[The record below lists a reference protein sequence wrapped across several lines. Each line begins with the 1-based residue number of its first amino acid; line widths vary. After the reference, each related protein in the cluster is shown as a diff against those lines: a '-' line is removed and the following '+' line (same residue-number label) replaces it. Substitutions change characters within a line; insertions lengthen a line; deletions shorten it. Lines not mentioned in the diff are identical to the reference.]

1 MILKT
6 IGRKVA
12 RLTTNVVVR
21 RPSLWPFLRALT
33 RRQFDAI
40 APRWE
45 AMRLPDTFA
54 PLEAALDAV
63 EPPPRRVLDLGTG
76 TGAAARRIAERFPEA
91 EVVGA
96 DLAPRMLAEAR
107 RALPEELAS
116 RVRYEEADASRLPYE
131 EEAFDLVTHANMIPF
146 FDELAR
152 VLAPGGF
159 ALFAFSGGA
168 QTPIYVAPE
177 RLREELRRRGF
188 TDFAEFAAGRGNA
201 FLARKAARV

>member
-63 EPPPRRVLDLGTG
+63 EPPSHPQGC
-76 TGAAARRIAERFPEA
+76 
-91 EVVGA
+91 
-96 DLAPRMLAEAR
+96 
-107 RALPEELAS
+107 S
-116 RVRYEEADASRLPYE
+116 
-131 EEAFDLVTHANMIPF
+131 
-146 FDELAR
+146 
-152 VLAPGGF
+152 
-159 ALFAFSGGA
+159 
-168 QTPIYVAPE
+168 
-177 RLREELRRRGF
+177 
-188 TDFAEFAAGRGNA
+188 
-201 FLARKAARV
+201 